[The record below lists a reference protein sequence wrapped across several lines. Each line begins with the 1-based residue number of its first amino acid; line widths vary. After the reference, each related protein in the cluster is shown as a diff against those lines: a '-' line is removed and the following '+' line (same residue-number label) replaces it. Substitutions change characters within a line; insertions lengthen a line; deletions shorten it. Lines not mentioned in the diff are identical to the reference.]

1 MELISRYLII
11 ENIKDSKIFKIEIA
25 PHKYG
30 YVITSRKYLQDY
42 MPVNAFKTLLEQGLY
57 MTEKAKNSSHD
68 NKIGLHRLN
77 LCLYEKIAGISVHH
91 IDKDKQNNCIMNLLP
106 ITNERIHTVL
116 DHEDFDLELATKL
129 QKDFKCKVFKTK
141 NQTVASNDEIILEIL
156 NLHVQGLK
164 TNAIIKKMKSKIK
177 KSSVYKIIKE
187 FFYAKDFLQALKN
200 NSIQGLLEFDGKT
213 FKMWEYIK
221 AFEGL

>member
-11 ENIKDSKIFKIEIA
+11 ENIKNSKIFKIETT
-25 PHKYG
+25 PHKDG
-30 YVITSRKYLQDY
+30 YVITSRKCLQDFI
-42 MPVNAFKTLLEQGLY
+42 PERAFKTLLEQGLY

-106 ITNERIHTVL
+106 ITNEKIHTVL
-116 DHEDFDLELATKL
+116 DHEDSSFELANKL
-129 QKDFKCKVFKTK
+129 QKKFKDKIYKPR
-141 NQTVASNDEIILEIL
+141 NQTVASNDDIILEIL
-156 NLHVQGLK
+156 NLKLQGLAVEEILK
-164 TNAIIKKMKSKIK
+164 ELNFKIK
-177 KSSVYKIIKE
+177 NSSVYKIIKE
-187 FFYAKDFLQALKN
+187 FFYAKEFLEAIKDDSVQDF
-200 NSIQGLLEFDGKT
+200 SEFDGKI
-213 FKMWEYIK
+213 FKKWEYIK